1 MSMVLKSNDIKYK
14 LKSVFFP
21 HHSDFWSLPLEIL
34 RLSCVFFLA
43 LFKTGTNLK
52 QTNGQKFQRNKHAQI
67 YTVLHFSFLA

>member
-52 QTNGQKFQRNKHAQI
+52 QTMGRNFKEINRHKYI
-67 YTVLHFSFLA
+67 LFYIFLS